1 MGGTIHL
8 QKLAFGLRD
17 VDALKK
23 RVKQRAKTGGGRHV
37 VLTRMTPKRAD
48 ELRDGG
54 SLYWVVKG
62 SIRARQA
69 IVAVETFDS
78 KGRKGGKRCRLVLE
92 PEVVETERVVRKAFQ
107 GWRYLVPSE
116 APRDLTQPVV
126 DGELDPMLG
135 RELAELGLL

>member
-1 MGGTIHL
+1 MSGSIHL

-17 VDALKK
+17 VDALRR
-23 RVKQRAKTGGGRHV
+23 RVKQRAKTGGGKHV

-62 SIRARQA
+62 SIRARQEIRA
-69 IVAVETFDS
+69 IETFDS
-78 KGRKGGKRCRLVLE
+78 KGRKGGKRCRLILE
-92 PEVVETERVVRKAFQ
+92 PEVIETERVVRKAFQ
-107 GWRYLVPSE
+107 GWRYLLPTE
-116 APRDLTQPVV
+116 APHDLTQPTVE
-126 DGELDPMLG
+126 GHLDPQLG